1 MGVAF
6 FKSGQAYK
14 IYAGAAII
22 ILIAVLSYAALNSRS
37 GSVIFKTTHVPRG
50 WTKHDIK
57 YGPSVIAPD
66 KWKFK
71 FNKKNGRVSLKGPKK
86 EFAVIWPLFSRK
98 NINSRAA
105 VLTLKNIAG
114 HIWPAIPWRLP
125 VPESPNSVRLA
136 GFKNGASTIALLTW
150 ADTPK
155 GTAMCI
161 FMVSAP
167 SKNFKSSVPVF
178 TRIFKSF
185 TASGPALS
193 KKTARVKYSTWED
206 TRERAFTLSVPQSW
220 KTEGGAYRYAPLDVR
235 VEVRSISPDNK
246 KMVQIGDA
254 NVPIYVIPNQLLN
267 MGGFY
272 EGSFYYPGYGL
283 REMVMHYMPGAEFAR
298 YYSYNYMSR
307 ICSGIKITGSR
318 DRADISDRINRTYM
332 EYNLPIRLA
341 AGEARFSCIRNGTP
355 SQGYVFAGTF
365 RTSSLWGV
373 KYLYIAFAPSAGGG
387 LNASMKIL
395 THEADTFKENPQW
408 VAMNENIAMSSSKIE
423 TEANNKIEKMISNSF
438 NYNNKVMDEIARRRE
453 NAILGEVDV
462 VDEQTGE
469 DYKVDSGS
477 NYYWIN
483 NGTIVGTDTDA
494 IPNHDINFNR
504 MLLRP

>member
-1 MGVAF
+1 MGTTF
-6 FKSGQAYK
+6 FKTRQAYK
-14 IYAGAAII
+14 IYAGAVII
-22 ILIAVLSYAALNSRS
+22 ILIALLSYAALKRRS
-37 GSVIFKTTHVPRG
+37 GSVIFNTTHVPQG

-66 KWKFK
+66 SWKFK
-71 FNKKNGRVSLKGPKK
+71 FNEKNGRVSLKGPKK

-98 NINSRAA
+98 NINSSTAG
-105 VLTLKNIAG
+105 LTLKSIAG
-114 HIWPAIPWRLP
+114 RIWPGASWRGP
-125 VPESPNSVRLA
+125 VQEYPKSVRLA
-136 GFKNGASTIALLTW
+136 GFKNGDSGIAMLTW
-150 ADTPK
+150 VNTPK

-161 FMVSAP
+161 FMASAP
-167 SKNFKSSVPVF
+167 SKNFKSSAAVF
-178 TRIFKSF
+178 ARIFKSF

-193 KKTARVKYSTWED
+193 KKPAEIKYSTWED
-206 TRERAFTLSVPQSW
+206 PRERAFTLSVPQSW

-254 NVPIYVIPNQLLN
+254 NVPIYAIPNQLLY

-272 EGSFYYPGYGL
+272 EGSFYSPGYGL
-283 REMVMHYMPGAEFAR
+283 REMVMHYMPGTEFAR
-298 YYSYNYMSR
+298 YYSYNYMSG

-318 DRADISDRINRTYM
+318 DRADISDRINHTYM
-332 EYNLPIRLA
+332 EYNLPIRLT

-387 LNASMKIL
+387 LNSSMKIL
-395 THEADTFKENPQW
+395 TREADTFKENPRW

-423 TEANNKIEKMISNSF
+423 TEANNKIEKMISDSF
-438 NYNNKVMDEIARRRE
+438 NYNNKVMDEIDRRRE

-477 NYYWIN
+477 NYYWMK
-483 NGTIVGTDTDA
+483 NGTIVGTNTDA
-494 IPNHDINFNR
+494 IPNHDINFSR